1 MAESYTEPSTLP
13 IDRTVDSISMLRS
26 LSSREP
32 NVRQDTVS
40 QCQTTFR
47 VWYHGLGS
55 PPTQTESQYLDS
67 LSLAGGDPSFR
78 RNIEEQLPE
87 LLRLAKAAPL
97 ADTREKAS
105 ELLDFVQ
112 TSRRK
117 RSPQKPTESA
127 CTACTMCLSS
137 SLGANVG
144 RKRSSASNKEW
155 SRADTEYYRMLADRY
170 RDSLRR
176 SRDSEQFGKPLANG
190 AKAASADAVDNAA
203 VPPSLQDSLNMRVP
217 RPRIDRASNFIK
229 QCDLVPLDPTMQP
242 QQLPRRRHYNTL
254 NGDGDEDAGAAGE
267 STAGNLVALSAHEL
281 DQEQVERSQALLLEQ
296 FHEWHRCC
304 NMFHVMAYHPDYL
317 AIFLQFHNTLL
328 QGNGPIGVAERHYLA
343 IMAAARHRCSYLV
356 HLHAIEFLHL
366 SGDPEW
372 LRGLAHASPKMR
384 KLGPLCRLLAHR
396 PWDVTPAVLR
406 SLLSGP
412 DSYSQSEFVHALCLL
427 SHFIALSGFVAGT
440 GVRPELDFPHGH
452 TYQFDSGADRFGL
465 HASAGGSMNGSC
477 GVPASPAPSSPGADP
492 KQRVL
497 DLMEAMKSIDGTV
510 ESGLPEDQLLERFE
524 TMEEETAGIRFH
536 KAASKEQ
543 LSDSSVEQ
551 VCAELANFCDDPSF
565 EYKDFHQVKQDTK
578 CHSFRIQDYSW
589 EEDGSCLIDRFLP
602 AFGTELNRRFQA
614 CSSLTYG
621 TMGPNQDVETTPFR
635 RAIWYYILSIFG
647 LRHDDYDYQLIN
659 KLLNI
664 DLKKYCKLVA
674 CCPDQASLL
683 YGLRA
688 LNSHMTEQQ

>member
-1 MAESYTEPSTLP
+1 MT
-13 IDRTVDSISMLRS
+13 
-26 LSSREP
+26 REAA
-32 NVRQDTVS
+32 
-40 QCQTTFR
+40 
-47 VWYHGLGS
+47 
-55 PPTQTESQYLDS
+55 TESM
-67 LSLAGGDPSFR
+67 PIR
-78 RNIEEQLPE
+78 
-87 LLRLAKAAPL
+87 
-97 ADTREKAS
+97 
-105 ELLDFVQ
+105 Q

-674 CCPDQASLL
+674 CCPDQVTKAHYKGAMPGFRQSEKVHVNLVIMDSRMQASLL